1 MQVIQ
6 IYMQN
11 SLRNF
16 NYIIYSEKSKEAI
29 FIDPLNIDLTLPY
42 ATKLNLIP
50 KYLVNT
56 HYHHD
61 HIKDNDKFL
70 ALNNTEEVL
79 FKNGDKLELANGDYI
94 EALETPGHVHD
105 HICFIVYSDYK
116 AIGLISGDA
125 LFNAG
130 VGNCKSGGNV
140 NEHYDSTTFKLKI
153 LDENLLFYPS
163 HDYLLTNLNFAL
175 TVEPNNIDVINLK
188 AKRITQE
195 LDHEFIQTDLKTEK
209 KINPFLRLDSKELKQ
224 RFTGQSSKDIFIS
237 LRKLRDNF

>member
-1 MQVIQ
+1 MKVIQ

-11 SLRNF
+11 SIRNF

-29 FIDPLNIDLTLPY
+29 FVDPLNIEFTLPF
-42 ATKLNLIP
+42 AKKLNLTP

-61 HIKDNDKFL
+61 HMRDNEKFL
-70 ALNNTEEVL
+70 ALDNTKEVL
-79 FKNGDKLELANGDYI
+79 FKNGDKLELAEGDFI

-105 HICFIVYSDYK
+105 HICFIVYSDFK
-116 AIGLISGDA
+116 AVGLISGDA

-130 VGNCKSGGNV
+130 VGNCKNGGNV
-140 NEHYDSTTFKLKI
+140 EEHYESTTFKIKT
-153 LDENLLFYPS
+153 LDEDLLIYPS

-175 TVEPNNIDVINLK
+175 TVEPNNIELTNLK
-188 AKRITQE
+188 SKRLKQD
-195 LDHEFIQTDLKTEK
+195 LDQEFIQTDIRMEK
-209 KINPFLRLDSKELKQ
+209 KINPFLRLESKELKD

-237 LRKLRDNF
+237 LRKLRDKF